1 MKIIGKTK
9 DGYLV
14 ETTEREIAQALGFD
28 WESDKVFREITHGA
42 RDQYSSREGLK
53 IGGEIQIGVSNRYLD
68 SLRNKELSIRSAAK
82 TLHELADLMQAGVPT
97 AIVPPPEQGGSGG
110 D

>member
-14 ETTEREIAQALGFD
+14 ETTEREIANALGFSY
-28 WESDKVFREITHGA
+28 ESEKEFIAATDGA
-42 RDQYSSREGLK
+42 REKYDHRGSLK

-68 SLRNKELSIRSAAK
+68 SLRSKELSVRTAAK
-82 TLHELADLMQAGVPT
+82 TLHDLADMMALGCPT
-97 AIVPPPEQGGSGG
+97 AIVPPPEQGSSGG